1 MTVNIMGVD
10 FPFCFT
16 VHARKAVDEKFG
28 GLMEFGEKMKEASDE
43 EAFEVICDL
52 AAILIEAGVIRAR
65 GECEL
70 MGRKYE
76 GPAAIDA
83 EKIKGLLT
91 PGEAMDLQPKIMDE
105 IKRGHKT
112 TIKLKPPK
120 GKNAKATP

>member
-10 FPFCFT
+10 FPVCFT

>member
-10 FPFCFT
+10 FPFYFT

>member
-1 MTVNIMGVD
+1 MTVNIMGVE

-28 GLMEFGEKMKEASDE
+28 SLEKFGEKMKEASDE

-76 GPAAIDA
+76 GPAPIDS

>member
-76 GPAAIDA
+76 GPAPIDS

>member
-1 MTVNIMGVD
+1 MTVNIMGVE

-28 GLMEFGEKMKEASDE
+28 SLEKFGEKMKEVTDE
-43 EAFEVICDL
+43 EAFEIICDL

-70 MGRKYE
+70 LGRKYD
-76 GPAAIDA
+76 GPASIDA
-83 EKIKGLLT
+83 EKIKELLT
-91 PGEAMDLQPKIMDE
+91 PGEAMDLQPQILAE

-120 GKNAKATP
+120 EKNAKATP

>member
-1 MTVNIMGVD
+1 MTVNIMGVE
-10 FPFCFT
+10 FPFSFT

-76 GPAAIDA
+76 GPAPIDA

-91 PGEAMDLQPKIMDE
+91 PGEAMDLQPIIMGE

>member
-1 MTVNIMGVD
+1 MTVNIMGVE

-28 GLMEFGEKMKEASDE
+28 GLQEFGEKMKEANDE
-43 EAFEVICDL
+43 EAFEIICDL

>member
-43 EAFEVICDL
+43 EAFEVICNL

>member
-1 MTVNIMGVD
+1 MTVNIMGVE

-28 GLMEFGEKMKEASDE
+28 GLQEFGEKMKEVNDE
-43 EAFEVICDL
+43 EAFEIICDL

-70 MGRKYE
+70 LGRKYD

-91 PGEAMDLQPKIMDE
+91 PGEAMNLQPKILDE
-105 IKRGHKT
+105 VKRGHKT
-112 TIKLKPPK
+112 NIKLKPPK
-120 GKNAKATP
+120 GKNVKATP

>member
-91 PGEAMDLQPKIMDE
+91 PGEAMDLQPKVMDE